1 VSVGALTPDVRR
13 PLAKVDA
20 ERARALLRSPSAA
33 TVGAL
38 TVLAA
43 VLRFTRIGHQGFWFD
58 EANTAA
64 DLHYS
69 IGKMLGL
76 LPQNETTPPLFYCI
90 AWFWAR
96 VFGFGQVALRSLPAL
111 AGVLTVPVA
120 YAVAR
125 KTISQRAGLVA
136 AALTA
141 CNPFLIWYSQEFRPY
156 ELLVLLSALAMLCFA
171 YAREQPTPRRLAAWA
186 IVSALALATHYYALV
201 VIVPQALWLLVVH
214 RRSRA
219 VYVAVAAV
227 GLSGLALL
235 PLAISQNA
243 TGNASWIAPIPL
255 VPRLRQIIPNF
266 LIGFQALAQD
276 VLEPLAAAIAI
287 LGLVLLALRS
297 DDTER
302 RGALAWGALAV
313 SGLVLNLAL
322 IAVGIDDLITRN
334 VIALWLPAALMVAG
348 GLGAR
353 RAGLVGGAAAAV
365 LCATGVVA
373 TAGVAFDRGFQRP
386 DWRGVARVLGARPAP
401 NVGPRAI
408 LVQHYRDLLPLSLYL
423 PGLRFW
429 PRHGAVAVRE
439 LDIISI
445 KAPRVSLCWWGAA
458 CNLTGTRMQRSYPVA
473 GFHEL
478 WRHRAYQ
485 FTVLRL
491 VSSTPIALT
500 PGVVSRALRTTRMR
514 KDEFLIQR

>member
-1 VSVGALTPDVRR
+1 
-13 PLAKVDA
+13 
-20 ERARALLRSPSAA
+20 
-33 TVGAL
+33 
-38 TVLAA
+38 
-43 VLRFTRIGHQGFWFD
+43 
-58 EANTAA
+58 
-64 DLHYS
+64 
-69 IGKMLGL
+69 
-76 LPQNETTPPLFYCI
+76 
-90 AWFWAR
+90 
-96 VFGFGQVALRSLPAL
+96 
-111 AGVLTVPVA
+111 VA

-125 KTISQRAGLVA
+125 KTISQRAGFVA

-156 ELLVLLSALAMLCFA
+156 ELLVLLSALALLFFA
-171 YAREQPTPRRLAAWA
+171 YAHEHPRPRRLAAWA
-186 IVSALALATHYYALV
+186 IVSALALATHYYALLV
-201 VIVPQALWLLVVH
+201 VVPQALWLLWIH

-227 GLSGLALL
+227 GLCGLALL
-235 PLAISQNA
+235 PLAISQNG

-266 LIGFQALAQD
+266 LIGFQSPARD
-276 VLEPLAAAIAI
+276 VLEPLAAALTI

-297 DDTER
+297 DVIER

-313 SGLVLNLAL
+313 SGMVLNLLL
-322 IAVGIDDLITRN
+322 IAAGIDDLITRN
-334 VIALWLPAALMVAG
+334 VIALWLPAGLLVAG

-353 RAGLVGGAAAAV
+353 RAGLVGVAAAAV
-365 LCATGVVA
+365 LCGIGVVA
-373 TAGVAFDRGFQRP
+373 TAGVAFDRSFQRP
-386 DWRGVARVLGARPAP
+386 DWRGVARVLGAHPAP

-439 LDIISI
+439 LDVISI

-458 CNLTGTRMQRSYPVA
+458 CNLTGTRMQRSYPIA

-478 WRHRAYQ
+478 WRRQAYQ
-485 FTVLRL
+485 FTVMRL

-500 PGVVSRALRTTRMR
+500 PSLVSRALTTTRMR